1 MQKIENIWKAL
12 DKPISYLAG
21 FCIASMLICVFLQVV
36 ARTFR
41 FSINWT
47 TEMSQYFFLWSTT
60 FGCYAIARKGK
71 MLGVELV
78 RKFFP
83 IPIQRTLKFIS
94 YMAAAAFYFIAIY
107 FCILRMPSLMRQTT
121 PVLKWSIGVIY
132 IIMLI
137 GIGFLTFYFV
147 YLAFLGLLGLDDKK
161 SDTPKTAEQIAE
173 EVE

>member
-60 FGCYAIARKGK
+60 FGCYIIARNGK
-71 MLGVELV
+71 MLGVEIV
-78 RKFFP
+78 RKLFP
-83 IPIQRTLKFIS
+83 LPIQRALKFIS
-94 YMAAAAFYFIAIY
+94 YMAAASFYFIAIY

-121 PVLKWSIGVIY
+121 PVLKWSIGIIY

-137 GIGFLTFYFV
+137 GLALLTLYFV
-147 YLAFLGLLGLDDKK
+147 YSAILGLIGADEKK
-161 SDTPKTAEQIAE
+161 SDKPKTAEQIAE